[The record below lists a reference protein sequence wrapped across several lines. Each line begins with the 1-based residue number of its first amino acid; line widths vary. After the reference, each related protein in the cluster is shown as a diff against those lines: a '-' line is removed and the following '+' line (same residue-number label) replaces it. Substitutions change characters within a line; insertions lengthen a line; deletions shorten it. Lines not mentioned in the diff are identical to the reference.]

1 MRFPSLGQSTPT
13 ASTIFYLTLL
23 FIFIS
28 AIATTILAKWA
39 RDKCLKFFQE
49 YRVTLE
55 RLRGQTLWGE
65 LKVFSSGI
73 EVTYDH
79 PHVDPQGRKKT
90 SYLFYQPELE
100 QQVLCLFRVE
110 HQLSDAQRRRRRK
123 QIHQTFNP
131 GFFRRT
137 WRGIRNIVNTLRDA
151 FNAAIGAAV
160 AQYQR
165 VNPASTV
172 FSTQAGAVTN
182 IGQTLLGKFANAYEP
197 LLEQYIGQPVILE
210 VADPI
215 NPNNESRE
223 YAGYLADYTQ
233 QYIAV
238 FNVEHDMGEEI
249 VLALPDVEA
258 GETLPPLPPP
268 PPPGAPAIVLPPPVT
283 HSGGIV
289 VRLDG
294 PRMKIQNTRSDPVA
308 AVRLEREGFD
318 ALELRM
324 VLPPMGTLNLP
335 ARDARGGKVHFQVL
349 QSVDVIAPRKYATV
363 RHAGVQLERRGL
375 ADEFQL
381 ERLPLVSKLFSND
394 DGAKH

>member
-1 MRFPSLGQSTPT
+1 MLTGTLAQSTPA

-39 RDKCLKFFQE
+39 RDKCLKFFRD

-55 RLRGQTLWGE
+55 RVRGQTLWGE
-65 LKVFSSGI
+65 LKVFSSGV

-100 QQVLCLFRVE
+100 QQVLTLFRVE
-110 HQLSDAQRRRRRK
+110 QQLSETQRQRRRR

-165 VNPASTV
+165 VNPASVV

-182 IGQTLLGKFANAYEP
+182 FGQTLLGKFANAYEP

-215 NPNNESRE
+215 NPNNEWHE

-238 FNVEHDMGEEI
+238 FNVEHTVGDEV
-249 VLALPDVEA
+249 VLLLPDVAAAEA
-258 GETLPPLPPP
+258 LPPLPP
-268 PPPGAPAIVLPPPVT
+268 
-283 HSGGIV
+283 
-289 VRLDG
+289 
-294 PRMKIQNTRSDPVA
+294 
-308 AVRLEREGFD
+308 
-318 ALELRM
+318 
-324 VLPPMGTLNLP
+324 
-335 ARDARGGKVHFQVL
+335 
-349 QSVDVIAPRKYATV
+349 
-363 RHAGVQLERRGL
+363 
-375 ADEFQL
+375 
-381 ERLPLVSKLFSND
+381 
-394 DGAKH
+394 